1 MLHGSPARA
10 DCPAPRLRPTLPLV
24 TDEHDPNEACLYAAI
39 EAPRERH
46 DDLLRELVAPL
57 LEDSYEDPGF
67 QNCFFVRYADP
78 VWQLRVRV
86 LGSPWWIHGMMRP
99 RFDSALA
106 RFRTRGA
113 IGGVVFGTYQREWE
127 RYGGPVGMRLAE
139 TLFTRDTLACLDL
152 LEAEGNGQ
160 CARSR
165 REWSLVFVEDF
176 LDLLALD
183 GEGRASF
190 YRAAHEWAFRE
201 KVFEESD
208 RETLEARY
216 RVLRP
221 GLETLLALRR
231 EDPVSAY
238 GGVNAARC
246 ARRAL
251 DASRSIVEE
260 VVRGCAEGSVHGTP
274 AGLALSWTHMHCN
287 RLGFDLAAEAILRY
301 VMCRFHEDA
310 TRAAVP

>member
-1 MLHGSPARA
+1 MTHGN
-10 DCPAPRLRPTLPLV
+10 
-24 TDEHDPNEACLYAAI
+24 DPNEVCLYAAI

-46 DDLLRELVAPL
+46 DELLRELVGPL
-57 LEDSYEDPGF
+57 LEDCIDEPGIESF
-67 QNCFFVRYADP
+67 FFVRYADP

-86 LGSPWWIHGMMRP
+86 LGRPWWIRGEKS
-99 RFDSALA
+99 RFDRALA
-106 RFRTRGA
+106 PFRERGA
-113 IGGVVFGTYQREWE
+113 IGNVVYGTYQREWE
-127 RYGGPVGMRLAE
+127 RYGGPAGMRLAE
-139 TLFTRDTLACLDL
+139 KLFTRDTLACLDL
-152 LEAEGNGQ
+152 LEAEAKGQ

-183 GEGRASF
+183 GEGRAAF

-216 RVLRP
+216 RALRP

-238 GGVNAARC
+238 GGVKAARC
-246 ARRAL
+246 AQGAL
-251 DASRSIVEE
+251 NVSRSTVEA
-260 VVRGCAEGSVHGTP
+260 VVSGCADGSVHGTP
-274 AGLALSWTHMHCN
+274 AGLALSWMHMHCN
-287 RLGFDLAAEAILRY
+287 RLGFDLSAEAILRY
-301 VMCRFHEDA
+301 VMCRFYEDSA
-310 TRAAVP
+310 RAAVP